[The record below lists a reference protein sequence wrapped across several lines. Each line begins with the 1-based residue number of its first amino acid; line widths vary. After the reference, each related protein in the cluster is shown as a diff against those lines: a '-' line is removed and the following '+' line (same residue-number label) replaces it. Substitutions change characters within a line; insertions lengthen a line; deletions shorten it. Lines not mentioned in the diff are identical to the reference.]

1 MSYDNP
7 TDPSS
12 ANLPA
17 ELDIPVLA
25 IRNTVIFPVLAF
37 PINVGRTKSV
47 RAIEKALAPYRT
59 EVVDLPDGARAIE
72 VHELPYGVTA
82 TDLLEE
88 IEAQVRGGRLAFV
101 QSLREGDGAVH
112 VVIELTSD
120 AVVERALEDLQK
132 HTSLAKEKYLGIFS
146 QRDPKTEDPDPSD
159 LHQVGTIVKIL
170 KMVKVPGNKLNVI
183 IQGLA
188 RAKVQDWGSD
198 ESYLRAKLETFQP
211 ETPSRD
217 AEELMDS
224 LRELAQKVID
234 LSPQIPAEANFLV
247 RSINEPGVLAD
258 IVASN
263 LNIPPDE
270 KQELLETFP
279 THDRMQKVIALLN
292 KEIQVLE
299 LSNKIQTE
307 VKGEMDK
314 AQREYF
320 LREQLKAIQKEL
332 GEVDERQE
340 EFEELKRGI
349 KRAKMPKEVE
359 EVAFK
364 ELKRMARMSPGAAEY
379 TVSRTYIDWLTDLP
393 WAISSKDRLDVNE
406 AERILDS
413 DHFGLEKVKQRI
425 LEFLAV
431 RKLKQ
436 DMKGPILCLVGPPGV
451 GKTSL
456 AKSVARAL
464 GRKMHRIALGGVR
477 DEAEIRGHRRT
488 YIGSMPG
495 KVIKGLKKS
504 GTNNPVFVLDE
515 IDKLGADYRGDPSS
529 ALLEV
534 LDPEQNDTFQDHYLD
549 VTFDLSKVL
558 FIATANVPDTIPGP
572 LRDRMEIIR
581 IAGYTHN
588 EKQQIA
594 RRYLWPECLEDHGL
608 TDDMVTLPDATLDKV
623 IEAYTRE
630 AGVRSLKRELAA
642 VCRWSAREI
651 ASEKRERGFE
661 ITSELLEEIRGPIHF
676 FKEVA
681 DRTAVAG
688 VATGLAWTAVGGE
701 ILFIEATKM
710 KGKGG
715 LTLTGS
721 LGDVMKESVS
731 VARSY
736 IRAAGDELGVDVD
749 DFDSLDLHVHVPSG
763 AIPKDGPSA
772 GVTMITA
779 ITSLMTGLKV
789 DPTLAMTGEITL
801 RGAVLPVGGVKE
813 KVLAAHRAGIRTVLL
828 PERCKKDLVE
838 VPDEIQQ
845 DMEFKFMSR
854 MEDVLNEAL
863 GKENLAEARKKL
875 ALKKQKKAVE
885 ANSAAAQA

>member
-1 MSYDNP
+1 MAFDQP
-7 TDPSS
+7 ASS
-12 ANLPA
+12 DGGSLPDLL
-17 ELDIPVLA
+17 EVPVLA

-37 PINVGRTKSV
+37 PINVGRPKSV
-47 RAIEKALAPYRT
+47 KAVEQALAT
-59 EVVDLPDGARAIE
+59 EE
-72 VHELPYGVTA
+72 
-82 TDLLEE
+82 
-88 IEAQVRGGRLAFV
+88 RL
-101 QSLREGDGAVH
+101 
-112 VVIELTSD
+112 
-120 AVVERALEDLQK
+120 
-132 HTSLAKEKYLGIFS
+132 LGIVA
-146 QRDPKTEDPDPSD
+146 QRNPKTEDPGPDE
-159 LHQVGTIVKIL
+159 LYEVGTVVKIL
-170 KMVKVPGNKLNVI
+170 KMVKVPGNKLSVI
-183 IQGLA
+183 IQGVTRVKVERWIDTDGSMRA
-188 RAKVQDWGSD
+188 RMRTFPNEID
-198 ESYLRAKLETFQP
+198 ESEDLT
-211 ETPSRD
+211 D
-217 AEELMDS
+217 LMRS
-224 LRELAQKVID
+224 LREMAQKIID
-234 LSPQIPAEANFLV
+234 LSPQIPSEASFLV
-247 RSINEPGVLAD
+247 RSIDDPGVLAD

-263 LNIPPDE
+263 LSISSED
-270 KQELLETFP
+270 KQELLETFQ
-279 THDRMQKVIALLN
+279 TKERIEKVITVLN
-292 KEIQVLE
+292 KELQVLE

-340 EFEELKRGI
+340 EFEELKRNI
-349 KRAKMPKEVE
+349 KKAQMPREVE
-359 EVAFK
+359 KVAYK

-379 TVSRTYIDWLTDLP
+379 TVARTYLDWLCELP
-393 WAISSKDRLDVNE
+393 WNKSSTDRLDVNE
-406 AERILDS
+406 AEEILDS
-413 DHFGLEKVKQRI
+413 DHYGLEKVKQRM

-464 GRKMHRIALGGVR
+464 HREMVRISLGGVR

-495 KVIKGLKKS
+495 KVVKGIKKA

-515 IDKLGADYRGDPSS
+515 IDKLGSDYRGDPSS

-549 VTFDLSKVL
+549 VTFDLSKVM

-581 IAGYTHN
+581 VAGYTHE
-588 EKQQIA
+588 EKRQIA
-594 RRYLWPECLEDHGL
+594 LKYLIPEVLEEHGL
-608 TDDMVTLPDATLDKV
+608 TEEMLTIQLDALDKI
-623 IEAYTRE
+623 IESYTRE

-642 VCRWSAREI
+642 IARWTAKEI
-651 ASEKRERGFE
+651 ASESREAPVVVDPDMVE
-661 ITSELLEEIRGPIHF
+661 TIRGPIHF

-681 DRTAVAG
+681 ERTSVPG
-688 VATGLAWTAVGGE
+688 VATGLAWTAVGGD

-731 VARSY
+731 VARSFV
-736 IRAAGDELGVDVD
+736 RSTAMDLGIPESA
-749 DFDSLDLHVHVPSG
+749 FETLDLHVHVPSG

-779 ITSLMTGLKV
+779 MTSLLTGLKV
-789 DPTLAMTGEITL
+789 DPAVAMTGEITL
-801 RGAVLPVGGVKE
+801 RGAVLPVGGIKE
-813 KVLAAHRAGIRTVLL
+813 KVLAAHRAGIRKVLL
-828 PERCKKDLVE
+828 PNRNQKDLIE
-838 VPDEIQQ
+838 VPEEIQ
-845 DMEFKFMSR
+845 DALEFVFVSR
-854 MEDVLNEAL
+854 MEEVLHETL
-863 GKENLAEARKKL
+863 GKDNLDRLREELSIARQAEAS
-875 ALKKQKKAVE
+875 AKASGGE
-885 ANSAAAQA
+885 AQA

>member
-1 MSYDNP
+1 MAFENP
-7 TDPSS
+7 TDPTGSE
-12 ANLPA
+12 LP
-17 ELDIPVLA
+17 ESLDIPVLA

-47 RAIEKALAPYRT
+47 RAVEEALKS
-59 EVVDLPDGARAIE
+59 PDKLMAI
-72 VHELPYGVTA
+72 VA
-82 TDLLEE
+82 
-88 IEAQVRGGRLAFV
+88 
-101 QSLREGDGAVH
+101 
-112 VVIELTSD
+112 
-120 AVVERALEDLQK
+120 
-132 HTSLAKEKYLGIFS
+132 
-146 QRDPKTEDPDPSD
+146 QRDPKTEDPDPHD
-159 LHQVGTIVKIL
+159 LHQVGTVVKIL

-183 IQGLA
+183 IQGLSRA
-188 RAKVQDWGSD
+188 RIEDWKAGD
-198 ESYLRAKLETFQP
+198 EFLSARVTP
-211 ETPSRD
+211 EAQEVVSG
-217 AEELMDS
+217 AEVTEVMGT
-224 LRELAQKVID
+224 LRELAQKIID
-234 LSPQIPAEANFLV
+234 LSPQIPAEASFLV
-247 RSINEPGVLAD
+247 RSIDEPGVLAD

-270 KQELLETFP
+270 KQELLETFG
-279 THDRMQKVIALLN
+279 TRARMDKVIALLN

-340 EFEELKRGI
+340 EFEEIKRGI
-349 KRAKMPKEVE
+349 KRARMPKEVE
-359 EVAFK
+359 KAAFK
-364 ELKRMARMSPGAAEY
+364 ELKRMMRMSPGAAEY
-379 TVSRTYIDWLTDLP
+379 TVARTYLDWLIELP
-393 WAISSKDRLDVNE
+393 WSIESEDRLDVNE
-406 AERILDS
+406 AGELLDA
-413 DHFGLEKVKQRI
+413 DHFGLDKVKTRI
-425 LEFLAV
+425 LEFLSV
-431 RKLKQ
+431 LKLKN
-436 DMKGPILCLVGPPGV
+436 DLKGPILCLVGPPGV

-456 AKSVARAL
+456 AKSVAKAL
-464 GRKMHRIALGGVR
+464 NRKMVRMALGGVR
-477 DEAEIRGHRRT
+477 DEAEIRGHRKT

-495 KVIKGLKKS
+495 KVIKGLKKA
-504 GTNNPVFVLDE
+504 GTRNPVFVLDE

-549 VTFDLSKVL
+549 LTFDLSKVL

-581 IAGYTHN
+581 LSGYTHQ
-588 EKQQIA
+588 EKAQIA
-594 RRYLWPECLEDHGL
+594 RRYLWPTAMADHGL
-608 TDDMVTLPDATLDKV
+608 TEEHVELTDEALDKV
-623 IEAYTRE
+623 IENYTRE

-642 VCRWSAREI
+642 VCRWVAKEV
-651 ASEKRERGFE
+651 ASENADGR
-661 ITSELLEEIRGPIHF
+661 IVIDAAHVEEIRGPIHF
-676 FKEVA
+676 WKDIAE
-681 DRTAVAG
+681 RTSVPG

-701 ILFIEATKM
+701 ILFIEATRM

-736 IRAAGDELGVDVD
+736 LRSMADQIGIDQA
-749 DFDSLDLHVHVPSG
+749 DFETADLHVHVPSG

-779 ITSLMTGLKV
+779 LTSLLTGIPV
-789 DPTLAMTGEITL
+789 DPTVAMTGEITL

-813 KVLAAHRAGIRTVLL
+813 KVLAAHRAGIKTVLL
-828 PERCKKDLVE
+828 PHKCRKDLVE

-845 DMEFKFMSR
+845 ELEFKFVSR
-854 MEDVLNEAL
+854 MEEVLSYTLGDDQLEAARAR
-863 GKENLAEARKKL
+863 LAA
-875 ALKKQKKAVE
+875 KAAE
-885 ANSAAAQA
+885 

>member
-1 MSYDNP
+1 MSFDNP
-7 TDPSS
+7 TDPAS
-12 ANLPA
+12 ANLPSTL
-17 ELDIPVLA
+17 EIPVLA

-37 PINVGRTKSV
+37 PINVGRNKSV
-47 RAIEKALAPYRT
+47 RAVEEALAT
-59 EVVDLPDGARAIE
+59 E
-72 VHELPYGVTA
+72 
-82 TDLLEE
+82 
-88 IEAQVRGGRLAFV
+88 
-101 QSLREGDGAVH
+101 
-112 VVIELTSD
+112 
-120 AVVERALEDLQK
+120 
-132 HTSLAKEKYLGIFS
+132 EKYLGIFA
-146 QRDPKTEDPDPSD
+146 QRDPKTEDPEASD
-159 LHQVGTIVKIL
+159 LYQVGTVVKIL

-188 RAKVQDWGSD
+188 RARIKDWSENGQ
-198 ESYLRAKLETFQP
+198 YLRAELETFKP
-211 ETPSRD
+211 EPSTRE
-217 AEELMDS
+217 AEALMDT
-224 LRELAQKVID
+224 LRELAQKIID
-234 LSPQIPAEANFLV
+234 LSPQIPAEASFLV
-247 RSINEPGVLAD
+247 RSIDEPGVLAD

-263 LNIPPDE
+263 LNIQPDE

-279 THDRMQKVIALLN
+279 THERMQKVIALLN

-340 EFEELKRGI
+340 EFEELKRAI
-349 KRAKMPKEVE
+349 KRAKMAKDVE
-359 EVAFK
+359 EIAFK
-364 ELKRMARMSPGAAEY
+364 ELKRMSRMSPGAAEY
-379 TVSRTYIDWLTDLP
+379 TVSRTYIDWLCELP
-393 WAISSKDRLDVNE
+393 WSVSSKDRLDVNE
-406 AERILDS
+406 AERILDE
-413 DHFGLEKVKQRI
+413 DHYGLEKVKQRI

-464 GRKMHRIALGGVR
+464 GRKMVRIALGGVR

-495 KVIKGLKKS
+495 KIVKGMKKA

-534 LDPEQNDTFQDHYLD
+534 LDPEQNDTFMDHYLD

-558 FIATANVPDTIPGP
+558 FIATANIPDTIPGP

-581 IAGYTHN
+581 IAGYTHH
-588 EKQQIA
+588 EKVQIA
-594 RRYLWPECLEDHGL
+594 KRYLWVECLEDHGL
-608 TDDMVTLPDATLDKV
+608 TDEMVTLQDDALDKV
-623 IEAYTRE
+623 IESYTQE
-630 AGVRSLKRELAA
+630 AGVRGLKRELAA
-642 VCRWSAREI
+642 ICRWCAREI
-651 ASEKRERGFE
+651 ASGKRAPGFPV
-661 ITSELLEEIRGPIHF
+661 TLDLVEEVRGPIHYW
-676 FKEVA
+676 KEIA
-681 DRTAVAG
+681 ERTAVPG
-688 VATGLAWTAVGGE
+688 VATGLAWTQTGGE

-736 IRAAGDELGVDVD
+736 IRSMSDDLGVDEA
-749 DFDSLDLHVHVPSG
+749 DFEALDLHIHVPSG

-779 ITSLMTGLKV
+779 ITSLLTGLKV
-789 DPTLAMTGEITL
+789 DPTVAMTGEITL
-801 RGAVLPVGGVKE
+801 RGAVLPVGGIKE
-813 KVLAAHRAGIRTVLL
+813 KVLAAHRAGIKTVLL
-828 PERCKKDLVE
+828 PDKNRKDLLE
-838 VPDEIQQ
+838 VPDEIQKEL
-845 DMEFKFMSR
+845 EFKFMGR
-854 MEDVLNEAL
+854 MEEVLQAAF
-863 GKENLAEARKKL
+863 G
-875 ALKKQKKAVE
+875 VE
-885 ANSAAAQA
+885 AMNEVRRKLVLKRQTDTSVKPAPPAQA

>member
-1 MSYDNP
+1 MAFD
-7 TDPSS
+7 DPSDDDS
-12 ANLPA
+12 ADLPSTMR
-17 ELDIPVLA
+17 IPVLA

-37 PINVGRTKSV
+37 PINVGREKSV
-47 RAIEKALAPYRT
+47 KAVEQALGT
-59 EVVDLPDGARAIE
+59 E
-72 VHELPYGVTA
+72 
-82 TDLLEE
+82 
-88 IEAQVRGGRLAFV
+88 
-101 QSLREGDGAVH
+101 
-112 VVIELTSD
+112 
-120 AVVERALEDLQK
+120 
-132 HTSLAKEKYLGIFS
+132 EKYLGIFA
-146 QRDPKTEDPDPSD
+146 QRDPKTEDPTPDD
-159 LHQVGTIVKIL
+159 LFPVGTVVKIL

-183 IQGLA
+183 IQGLSRA
-188 RAKVQDWGSD
+188 RVKDWDG
-198 ESYLRAKLETFQP
+198 ESAFLEAELETFPVQEAPP
-211 ETPSRD
+211 E
-217 AEELMDS
+217 AEALMS
-224 LRELAQKVID
+224 PLRELSQKIID

-247 RSINEPGVLAD
+247 RSIDEPGVLAD

-263 LNIPPDE
+263 LNIPPEE
-270 KQELLETFP
+270 KQELLETF
-279 THDRMQKVIALLN
+279 DVKERMEKVIALLN

-340 EFEELKRGI
+340 EFEELRRNI
-349 KRAKMPKEVE
+349 SRARMPQEVE

-379 TVSRTYIDWLTDLP
+379 TVSRTYLDWLCELP
-393 WAISSKDRLDVNE
+393 WSVTSEDRLDVNE
-406 AERILDS
+406 AERILDE
-413 DHFGLEKVKQRI
+413 DHYGLDKVKQRI

-431 RKLKQ
+431 RKLKA
-436 DMKGPILCLVGPPGV
+436 DMKGPILCMVGPPGV

-464 GRKMHRIALGGVR
+464 GRKMVRISLGGVR
-477 DEAEIRGHRRT
+477 DEAEIRGHRKT

-495 KVIKGLKKS
+495 KVIKGLKKA

-572 LRDRMEIIR
+572 LRDRMEMLR
-581 IAGYTHN
+581 VAGYTMQ
-588 EKQQIA
+588 EKVQIA
-594 RRYLWPECLEDHGL
+594 NRYLWPEVLEDHGL
-608 TDDMVTLPDATLDKV
+608 TEEMVTLQPEALNKI
-623 IEAYTRE
+623 IESYTRE

-642 VCRWSAREI
+642 VCRWCAREI
-651 ASEKRERGFE
+651 ASDKTESVDVDAEM
-661 ITSELLEEIRGPIHF
+661 LEEIRGPIHF

-681 DRTAVAG
+681 ERTSVPG

-701 ILFIEATKM
+701 ILFIEATRM

-736 IRAAGDELGVDVD
+736 IKAAGDELGIDVD
-749 DFDSLDLHVHVPSG
+749 EFSTIDLHVHVPHG

-779 ITSLMTGLKV
+779 ITSLLTGIKV
-789 DPTLAMTGEITL
+789 DPTIAMTGEITL

-813 KVLAAHRAGIRTVLL
+813 KVLAAHRAGIRTVIL
-828 PERCKKDLVE
+828 PDKCKKDLTE
-838 VPDEIQQ
+838 VPDEIQN
-845 DMEFKFMSR
+845 DLTFHFVAR
-854 MEDVLNEAL
+854 MEDVLELTL
-863 GKENLAEARKKL
+863 GADNLAEARKAL
-875 ALKKQKKAVE
+875 ALKRQKD
-885 ANSAAAQA
+885 AATKPAETAQA